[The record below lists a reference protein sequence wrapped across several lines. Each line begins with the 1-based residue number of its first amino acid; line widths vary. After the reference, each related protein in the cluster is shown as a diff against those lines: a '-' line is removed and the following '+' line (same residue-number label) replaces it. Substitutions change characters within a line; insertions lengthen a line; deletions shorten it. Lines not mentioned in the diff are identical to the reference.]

1 MAFRR
6 TPVSEQET
14 IVEPLSPAARRV
26 HEEYVSEAP
35 PAPPRRTDIWGWL
48 AAALFAA
55 LAVVALFWGLSR
67 TQTSGV
73 PAVVG
78 LPLAN
83 AEAQL
88 HAKGF
93 DVDVIR
99 VPRKDTNG
107 TVLRQVPHAGEQV
120 DKHAHVGLVVAQA
133 ATVKLP
139 RIVGLRAEG
148 ASRILTSL
156 KLQPNPTVVPSEKP
170 KGTVLSQDPAEGS
183 KLAPGAKVSY
193 TVAQGPKLVAVPALR
208 GLTQARALAQLE
220 ALGLTALT
228 HQVSSPEPP
237 NTVVAQSPAAGTKL
251 KPGAKVN
258 VNVAS
263 AASAQVTVPS
273 VVDLDEAA
281 AVSLLQQ
288 LGLKADI
295 VSVAGA
301 APAGTVVRQVP
312 AADANAK
319 KGDTVRI
326 YVSDGSNGTGV
337 TTTG

>member
-1 MAFRR
+1 MALRR

-14 IVEPLSPAARRV
+14 VVEPVSPAARRV
-26 HEEYVSEAP
+26 HEEYVTEAP

-55 LAVVALFWGLSR
+55 LAIVALFWGLSR
-67 TQTSGV
+67 TQTTAV
-73 PAVVG
+73 PTVVG

-93 DVDVIR
+93 DVDVVR
-99 VPRKDTNG
+99 VPRRDTNG
-107 TVLRQVPHAGEQV
+107 TVLRQEPHPGEQLA
-120 DKHAHVGLVVAQA
+120 KHGHVALVAAQA

-148 ASRILTSL
+148 ANRILTSL
-156 KLQPNPTVVPSEKP
+156 KLQPHPSIVPSEKP

-183 KLAPGAKVSY
+183 RVAAGATVSY
-193 TVAQGPKLVAVPALR
+193 TVAQGPKLVTVPALR
-208 GLTQARALAQLE
+208 GLAQAKALAQLE
-220 ALGLTALT
+220 ALGLTAVT

-237 NTVVAQSPAAGTKL
+237 NTVVAQAPAAGTKL

-263 AASAQVTVPS
+263 AAAAQLTVPT
-273 VVDLDEAA
+273 VVDLDESA

-301 APAGTVVRQVP
+301 AAQGTVVRQVP

-326 YVSDGSNGTGV
+326 YVSDGTNGGGV